1 MHEVCMGKLSQQREV
16 TPLQSRPTR
25 TQRVLV
31 RQEELR
37 KTKEGVRD
45 LAEFNK
51 LKSQAEQLQQTEFSN
66 IQSVDEYQQKY
77 NLLDP
82 KLKPFFS
89 TPDQLRQTQIER
101 IETTKTSVQD
111 KINKLQQARKEAEL
125 RYRQNIAYASKHGK
139 SDDDLDDEWAEDK
152 YYYDFYIKGMQ
163 EGKGRLNAGED
174 LSYGSILTYS
184 SDLAHYYKDQQEA
197 RNEGRR
203 AEQRQLTKLEGTQPF
218 LIQEIESGKVV
229 GEKIAFQDPTTKA
242 FISSMSL
249 STSLRNVAGL
259 EKSSLGRTEV
269 TRTFELD
276 AKKHEF
282 ILRPQLYK
290 TPSGKLTTE
299 LGGITE
305 KTEMQIM
312 SEARD
317 QAYQD
322 FLKEYPKVKL
332 EEVGKDILKIDDRKW
347 YEKSMEEL
355 FIGKT
360 REKIFEGGGYLTGK
374 FKQGLDIADK
384 YVRWDFKLT
393 GTGTIP
399 KLKLISFGK
408 KKEEDFDIS
417 AGIEKTQLKLTET
430 SFKIKEAEIKKQFG
444 GEAQYQE
451 FKTYQETISKQ
462 DVTSLFYRS
471 GIGKEA
477 FLSGA
482 EEKEISKAFEQYKE
496 TKEFKQYEKE
506 FGVSYKK
513 DLDLVLGEVAYV
525 EKLKSTSAGLK
536 MAGVSLGSLGLSLV
550 KSPTRLGLTAGALYT
565 GGYVFKAIPTS
576 TLVGL
581 DFAFLSVG
589 GVKVLSPK
597 STIEE
602 RGQGALFVGLAGT
615 SLAMKGVSYARQ
627 PTIKTV
633 KIKPPKATLKTF
645 AVGYDIKSIN
655 KIIFQNQKL
664 SQVGVAG
671 RRTVVST
678 KFRDLVKLD
687 PIYKGVPYA
696 QRGTTYIAQSL
707 RGKTYFTGKSA
718 YQKATDLLIKRA
730 KYTPAQASQTLK
742 YYQPKVIKQY
752 LSKGVLTIKETKAIG
767 EFEYLTKQPVI
778 KIDKALG
785 IKTRGARSIRDYLD
799 VERKLI
805 DLKSGQS
812 VVLQKQMRTSF
823 LLRRGASPLD
833 FKDFQYSRGVA
844 FGKASKTK
852 TGWDVLKS
860 DIKGIKGWKEIEY
873 KNVVGV
879 SLMKDVFP
887 SSKILKL
894 DIGKTQLINKIV
906 DMRTKSYVVTPAQ
919 ITKTPLSKTFA
930 IQKEIKVTSI
940 KNILKQTRVSDQ
952 VFKTS
957 PLLKQA
963 PPTPSV
969 SAKAQ
974 IKNILKVEQGL
985 NLGST
990 FELGLASVSA
1000 SALTQKVKTSPQLKA
1015 NLKLNKLLREE
1026 LKSEIALKQAVTPK
1040 SAQAL
1045 ATQQVALLETGFV
1058 KMPKTSPVF
1067 QEIPIIQPTLPK
1079 IPVIPIYF
1087 PPAKQIT
1094 GRKRQTKS
1102 VRDLAF
1108 FPDFTARALGLKE
1121 QIITE
1126 AQAKKKLKK
1135 LLTGL
1140 EIRRPVKVK
1149 F

>member
-1 MHEVCMGKLSQQREV
+1 MHEVCMVKLSAQREV

-31 RQEELR
+31 RQEELKR
-37 KTKEGVRD
+37 TKEGVRD

-51 LKSQAEQLQQTEFSN
+51 LKTQAEQLQQTEFSN

-89 TPDQLRQTQIER
+89 TPDQLKQTQVER
-101 IETTKTSVQD
+101 IETTKT
-111 KINKLQQARKEAEL
+111 KIQEKITTAQQKKKEVEKL
-125 RYRQNIAYASKHGK
+125 YRSNLEWASRNNR
-139 SDDDLDDEWAEDK
+139 SDDDLDAGWEEDEA
-152 YYYDFYIKGMQ
+152 YYNNYIRGLN
-163 EGKGRLNAGED
+163 EGLGKLNANQD
-174 LSYGSILTYS
+174 VAYGDILAYA
-184 SDLAHYYKDQQEA
+184 SDLGHYYKDRQEA
-197 RNEGRR
+197 RYEGRK
-203 AEQRQLTKLEGTQPF
+203 AEQRQLAKLKGTQPF

-229 GEKIAFQDPTTKA
+229 SEKIAYQDPTTKA
-242 FISSMSL
+242 FISSMPL
-249 STSLRNVAGL
+249 STSLRSIAGL

-269 TRTFELD
+269 TRTFELG

-312 SEARD
+312 SDARD
-317 QAYQD
+317 QAFKEWKVERKDKPIYVDYKSVDIKLPYTQRGTINKLKGAELQPIVYPEYEKTD
-322 FLKEYPKVKL
+322 FKIVSSLKRIWDKIPSGDWYYNPPKLFGIGGGISLFKTSDQSISLKE
-332 EEVGKDILKIDDRKW
+332 
-347 YEKSMEEL
+347 
-355 FIGKT
+355 
-360 REKIFEGGGYLTGK
+360 
-374 FKQGLDIADK
+374 
-384 YVRWDFKLT
+384 
-393 GTGTIP
+393 
-399 KLKLISFGK
+399 K
-408 KKEEDFDIS
+408 KKEFKGYLDQKTIDAIQKEMLDTGIGEKLETKYQKESQLRFEDKYMKQIIYEEINQKDAIKEFEKSDDYKIIQKKYGEDI
-417 AGIEKTQLKLTET
+417 AKEKASLGLTKT
-430 SFKIKEAEIKKQFG
+430 GFKIAGLQFG
-444 GEAQYQE
+444 
-451 FKTYQETISKQ
+451 
-462 DVTSLFYRS
+462 
-471 GIGKEA
+471 
-477 FLSGA
+477 
-482 EEKEISKAFEQYKE
+482 
-496 TKEFKQYEKE
+496 
-506 FGVSYKK
+506 
-513 DLDLVLGEVAYV
+513 
-525 EKLKSTSAGLK
+525 KL
-536 MAGVSLGSLGLSLV
+536 GVSLIPTTTKGAIGEGVLIYTGYKALKVVPPVVHRITTGGFGVYGGYKFLSPTSLPEERATGLVILGISAGSLGL
-550 KSPTRLGLTAGALYT
+550 
-565 GGYVFKAIPTS
+565 
-576 TLVGL
+576 
-581 DFAFLSVG
+581 
-589 GVKVLSPK
+589 
-597 STIEE
+597 
-602 RGQGALFVGLAGT
+602 QGIKYL
-615 SLAMKGVSYARQ
+615 RQ
-627 PTIKTV
+627 PTIKAI
-633 KIKPPKATLKTF
+633 KIPSPKATLRTHVK
-645 AVGYDIKSIN
+645 GYDVKYLTDKGIIN
-655 KIIFQNQKL
+655 KVVYENQKL

-671 RRTVVST
+671 RRTIVST

-696 QRGTTYIAQSL
+696 HKSYLVKGL
-707 RGKTYFTGKSA
+707 RSSYVYQTPSG
-718 YQKATDLLIKRA
+718 YQKAFDIIKKA
-730 KYTPAQASQTLK
+730 KFVDKTTGKILTTSQIKNQLR
-742 YYQPKVIKQY
+742 YIQPKVINQY
-752 LSKGVLTIKETKAIG
+752 LSKGVLTIKGTKAVGGYEHLI
-767 EFEYLTKQPVI
+767 KQPVI
-778 KIDKALG
+778 SVDKTLG
-785 IKTRGARSIRDYLD
+785 IKTRGARTIRYRDI
-799 VERKLI
+799 ERKL
-805 DLKSGQS
+805 LKDNM
-812 VVLQKQMRTSF
+812 VLFQRVSKGEF
-823 LLRRGASPLD
+823 LERGASPFAL
-833 FKDFQYSRGVA
+833 KDYQKTRGVI
-844 FGKASKTK
+844 FGKASETKKGFDILKT
-852 TGWDVLKS
+852 
-860 DIKGIKGWKEIEY
+860 DIKGIESLKQFKSMTY
-873 KNVVGV
+873 KDLVGV
-879 SLMKDVFP
+879 SVTEKILP

-930 IQKEIKVTSI
+930 IQKEIKVTNI

-974 IKNILKVEQGL
+974 IKNILKVEQSL
-985 NLGST
+985 NLGSA

-1015 NLKLNKLLREE
+1015 DLKLNKLLREE
-1026 LKSEIALKQAVTPK
+1026 LKSEIALKQAVTLK

-1058 KMPKTSPVF
+1058 RMPKTSPVF

-1094 GRKRQTKS
+1094 GRRRASRS
-1102 VRDLAF
+1102 VQDLAF
-1108 FPDFTARALGLKE
+1108 FPDFTAKALGLKE